1 MPYDQLFF
9 AFFATSTATS
19 FWLLLAI
26 GAETYL
32 IPPYLN
38 RMEAADV

>member
-1 MPYDQLFF
+1 MTLDTVFF
-9 AFFATSTATS
+9 AFFATSAATS

-38 RMEAADV
+38 RLEAADV